1 MYRYT
6 QTKELSFPAQLDYFQ
21 YSRLEELMN
30 VNDDTPVHL
39 RLAKVNESEAK
50 LIISY
55 DPDFVD
61 DPTAYAF
68 SYLLQ
73 NCADA
78 VCLLPLEEAP
88 KRIQEKVESAR
99 RHVNNDPEWMAESA
113 HIYPDEYIFWY

>member
-1 MYRYT
+1 MLKLLKKT
-6 QTKELSFPAQLDYFQ
+6 PDLTGVEKELY
-21 YSRLEELMN
+21 EEK
-30 VNDDTPVHL
+30 D
-39 RLAKVNESEAK
+39 A
-50 LIISY
+50 Y

-78 VCLLPLEEAP
+78 VCLLPLEEAQ

-99 RHVNNDPEWMAESA
+99 SHVNNDPEWMAESA